1 MTLAGSARPAW
12 AGSNPT
18 PSPAETSAS
27 IVVNLDLFDFQL
39 RYSITLG
46 RCPDGRLAFLAAEPV
61 VLPLIF
67 RAELAVVTDGH
78 ATYRVMGIGG
88 LGFRFLYW
96 GVLLTNIRGVH
107 ELTPVRIHG

>member
-1 MTLAGSARPAW
+1 M
-12 AGSNPT
+12 N
-18 PSPAETSAS
+18 
-27 IVVNLDLFDFQL
+27 LFDFNR
-39 RYSITLG
+39 RYSIALG
-46 RCPDGRLAFLAAEPV
+46 LCPEGRLAFLTAEPV
-61 VLPLIF
+61 GLPLIF